1 MRSNTNVALVALG
14 LLLGTT
20 ACNTFLTGTKLSE
33 NPNLPTS
40 ASIQPLFVDVQAGQF
55 TFQEALAAMMTGE
68 WVQAC
73 GAANGRFVQEAGQY
87 GFGETPNTAANVRH
101 GPAGNAAARCVA
113 HRP

>member
-20 ACNTFLTGTKLSE
+20 ACDTFLTGNKLSE

-40 ASIQPLFVDVQAGQF
+40 ASIQPLFVGVQAGQF
-55 TFQEALAAMMTGE
+55 TFQEALAAMMTCE

-73 GAANGRFVQEAGQY
+73 RSANGCFVQQAGQY
-87 GFGETPNTAANVRH
+87 EVGDTSSTSASLGDWLDV
-101 GPAGNAAARCVA
+101 
-113 HRP
+113 